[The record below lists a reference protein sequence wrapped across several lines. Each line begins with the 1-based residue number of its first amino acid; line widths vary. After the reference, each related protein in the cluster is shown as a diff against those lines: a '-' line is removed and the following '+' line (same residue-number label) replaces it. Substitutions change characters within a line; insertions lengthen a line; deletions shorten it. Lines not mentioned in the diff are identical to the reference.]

1 MKFSIFIEICI
12 LLIISQGIF
21 EMKCGSVER
30 ALGYLNR
37 AIELDPVSEIPWVV
51 RSECFTRSESH

>member
-1 MKFSIFIEICI
+1 
-12 LLIISQGIF
+12 
-21 EMKCGSVER
+21 MKCGSVER